1 MSMPA
6 SILIGLGALALAV
19 LAIFELAK
27 VYAEGGLKLFFWP
40 KLRHGYEVTPATR
53 LAVVPWGLLLVLLGG
68 NGAVIALFGHD
79 LAGNP
84 AGGFWPWLAAAA
96 VPMAMIHLIDY
107 RRSVAAAAIGLLL
120 LALGSLYL
128 VQAAAAWGWL
138 PLLVLFVLWSL
149 NGVRAVHADRSM
161 R

>member
-6 SILIGLGALALAV
+6 SILIGLAALGVAL
-19 LAIFELAK
+19 LAIFEFAK

-40 KLRHGYEVTPATR
+40 KLRHGYEVTPVTR
-53 LAVVPWGLLLVLLGG
+53 LAVAPWALLLFVIGG
-68 NGAVIALFGHD
+68 NGAVIAVFGHD
-79 LAGNP
+79 LLGYP
-84 AGGFWPWLAAAA
+84 AGGFWPWLVAAL

-107 RRSVAAAAIGLLL
+107 RRSVAAAAAGLVL

-128 VQAAAAWGWL
+128 LATLTAWSWL
-138 PLLVLFVLWSL
+138 PLALLVVLWSL

-161 R
+161 G